1 MALLEPQQAVAEP
14 PTTELTRL
22 VHTPPRARTAAR
34 KPIQLPTRAAPAW
47 TVLALCCMA
56 QFMVVL
62 DVSIVNVALPQMKSG
77 LHLSVTGQQWVLN
90 VYTLTFAGLLMLGG
104 RAADVFGRR
113 KVFLLGLGLFTGFS
127 LVGGL
132 AQNGAWLI
140 GARAGQGIGGALL
153 APATLSLLTT
163 TFSEPAQRRR
173 ALGVWSATAASGAAA
188 GVLAGGVLTELLD
201 WRWVL
206 LVNVP
211 IGLALMVVAVRALP
225 RSPLAVAGRR
235 LDVPG
240 AVSVTAGLA
249 LLVYGIVGTRTH
261 PWTSAWTISFI
272 GMGVA
277 LLAVFALI
285 ESRFAKQP
293 LVPLGVFR
301 RRSLSAANGVS
312 IALGGALYS
321 LFFFL
326 SLYLQQVNHYTPLRA
341 GLAFLPLA
349 LSSLLA
355 ALWASKLVAWA
366 GVRTQLVLGL
376 TLAAVGVAWMTQLAP
391 GDGYWPSV
399 LLPEL
404 LAGTGFGLSFV
415 PITLGGTAGIPPN
428 QAGLASGLL
437 NTTRQVGGAVGLA
450 VTAAVA
456 AAVHA
461 HSAAPYA
468 AATAL
473 TTGYDRAFGV
483 GAAVLVAGVL
493 VALMVPPKPGRCPC
507 PSGERRSEGALG
519 GPATRFAGSPSRTV
533 VTDGQFTAERRDR
546 APRAHVLHRLPHDR
560 ERQRGRGPGPR
571 RRFSGSSGPS
581 RAGWWSSR
589 PRRTWRRPPPG

>member
-1 MALLEPQQAVAEP
+1 MALLEPLEAVAGP
-14 PTTELTRL
+14 PTTELPRL
-22 VHTPPRARTAAR
+22 VHTSPPARTAAR
-34 KPIQLPTRAAPAW
+34 IPVQLPTKGVPAW
-47 TVLALCCMA
+47 TVLALCCIA

-62 DVSIVNVALPQMKSG
+62 DVSIVNVALPEMKSG

-90 VYTLTFAGLLMLGG
+90 AYTLTFAGMLMLGG

-113 KVFLLGLGLFTGFS
+113 SVFLLGLGLFTGFS

-132 AQNGAWLI
+132 AQSGAWLI
-140 GARAGQGIGGALL
+140 GARAFQGIGGALL

-211 IGLALMVVAVRALP
+211 IGVALMVGAARALP
-225 RSPLAVAGRR
+225 RAPLAVTARR

-249 LLVYGIVGTRTH
+249 LLVCGIVGTHTH
-261 PWTSAWTISFI
+261 AWTSAWTISFV
-272 GMGVA
+272 GMGVG
-277 LLAVFALI
+277 LLAVFVLI
-285 ESRFAKQP
+285 ESRFAEQP

-349 LSSLLA
+349 LSSLFA
-355 ALWASKLVAWA
+355 ALLASKLVARA
-366 GVRTQLVLGL
+366 GVRRQLVFGL
-376 TLAAVGVAWMTQLAP
+376 SLAAVGVAWLTQLAP

-404 LAGTGFGLSFV
+404 LTGTGFGLSFV
-415 PITLGGTAGIPPN
+415 PITLGGTAGIPAHE
-428 QAGLASGLL
+428 AGLASGLL

-456 AAVHA
+456 AAVHV
-461 HSAAPYA
+461 HSAAPGVVA
-468 AATAL
+468 AAL

-483 GAAVLVAGVL
+483 GAAVLIVGAL
-493 VALMVPPKPGRCPC
+493 VALMIPAKPT
-507 PSGERRSEGALG
+507 SA
-519 GPATRFAGSPSRTV
+519 
-533 VTDGQFTAERRDR
+533 
-546 APRAHVLHRLPHDR
+546 
-560 ERQRGRGPGPR
+560 RQV
-571 RRFSGSSGPS
+571 
-581 RAGWWSSR
+581 AK
-589 PRRTWRRPPPG
+589 